1 MRRVPWRV
9 VGILVALGLCGAIVL
24 QGFQRFVLGV
34 KPENRQSVYAI
45 QRELR
50 KDMTREEVSAVVAR
64 HQDEHLRVNWTPQ
77 SDTMTVST
85 VIGFFQGC
93 DLRVR
98 FQNER
103 LVSATVR
110 GDDTPDQRL
119 SDAPADIE

>member
-9 VGILVALGLCGAIVL
+9 LGSLVGVGLCGVIVVL
-24 QGFQRFVLGV
+24 GFQRFVLGV
-34 KPENRQSVYAI
+34 KPENRRALYAM

-50 KDMTREEVSAVVAR
+50 KDMTREEVSAAVER
-64 HQDEHLRVNWTPQ
+64 HQDKHLQVRWSPQ
-77 SDTMTVST
+77 SDSMTVST
-85 VIGFFQGC
+85 VTGFFQGC

-98 FQNER
+98 FLNGR

-110 GDDTPDQRL
+110 GDDTPNQRL

>member
-1 MRRVPWRV
+1 MRWVPWRV
-9 VGILVALGLCGAIVL
+9 IGILVALALCGTVVVL
-24 QGFQRFVLGV
+24 GFQRFVLGV
-34 KPENRQSVYAI
+34 KAENRHALYAI

-50 KDMTREEVSAVVAR
+50 KDMTRHEVEAIVAG
-64 HQDEHLRVNWTPQ
+64 HQDEHLRIRWSPQ
-77 SDTMTVST
+77 ADSVTVST
-85 VIGFFQGC
+85 IIGFFQGC

>member
-9 VGILVALGLCGAIVL
+9 IGILVALALCGAAVVL
-24 QGFQRFVLGV
+24 GFQRFVLGV
-34 KPENRQSVYAI
+34 KPENRHALYAI

-50 KDMTREEVSAVVAR
+50 KDMARQEVDAIVAR
-64 HQDEHLRVNWTPQ
+64 HQDEHLRIRWSPQ
-77 SDTMTVST
+77 GDSVTVST
-85 VIGFFQGC
+85 IIGFFQGC
-93 DLRVR
+93 DLRVQ

-119 SDAPADIE
+119 PDAPADIE